1 VKHYAV
7 LTDTIREEPFG
18 FVIKDGN
25 YNICYGLHSSAN
37 EWAELYNSG
46 ESKSLEEH
54 LPSDVIV
61 SQFGPLSEST
71 KVFLDGA
78 VDGTSQDIPMPSS
91 MRRTDSQWLR
101 NDSTGPQLKDRR
113 LDQIH
118 SAARQIAIEYKA
130 CAALADSKRSSVLLK
145 TRLSNAGFNRGFT
158 GFRSRGSD
166 EGVYT
171 DIAGGSSGMRRA
183 AKELHQ
189 VKSDLLSHRKPFFDS
204 VEVKV
209 LGSRIGGRGGR
220 AARRLARG
228 AEMFDPDAVDADM
241 DQLVQEGTPFERPK
255 MPGKPNF
262 IQGRRGV
269 GSGRTGESGGPRDR
283 GSDIPF
289 HVSGPDAGK
298 PRRQQGETDLE
309 WAIRDPDGTFA
320 TQMRERAATSWGP
333 TPRRGVR
340 SQRND
345 PYAPENDP
353 PPSVMRSDGSTEVDP
368 EWLERHPEGVEGWTK
383 ANGIGGKRN
392 ERDDNLDVFDDIL
405 RDMDNAIRDSDAN
418 KLDEIGE
425 ELDALGKIYSDKYG
439 TRSGI
444 NPDWDMRDPD
454 DRDDWLES
462 EVGMGG
468 DAVGKLHTDNVNME
482 IVPAT
487 DVLHGEEGWT
497 VVGEYRDID
506 GAMGNEIGYLYD
518 NPNFETPEE
527 AAAWVDSLDESIE
540 NEVSYDD
547 WTPPSDRS
555 GRSEVQ
561 AEAESRDGVRSGR
574 IDSRGSPRTQAW
586 EDRDH
591 WSHLKDRDGNPNPLH
606 PDNFVDTPEGF
617 EERHQ
622 FIKDR
627 TERRRR
633 GEFDRIGDPNYAD
646 SYDEIRPLVGT
657 WDGQILSEP
666 DGEDWRWHF
675 HSDEARRSGE
685 GAGPWTK
692 EKPTKGAWSEYERP
706 PARRGMRSQQ
716 AEADGAERNDMSVPE
731 YRKWREERAAGRQ
744 EEAEMD
750 DGVAPGTYDPPT
762 RKQIRE
768 RDREI
773 LRQGAEREGVSVR
786 EYRALREERQQALEE
801 EDRLDD
807 EFAEA
812 DREGR
817 VTGGRV
823 ENGVRS
829 ARTVPG
835 RREGREDHQQAEA
848 DGAERNDMSVPEYR
862 KWREERAAGRQEE
875 EEMDDGVAP
884 GTYDPPTRKQI
895 RERDR
900 EALRQGAER
909 EGVSVR
915 EYRAIREER
924 ERDNLD
930 LHWDDEDNSGL
941 EEGQEGFARAGMRS
955 FREFDRAARE
965 NAPYGTPEG
974 DRARREDQEEYERLV
989 QFLMD
994 DSQERHDIMARLNP
1008 DQNPEDFHDY
1018 YTVLSR
1024 EEAIKELQRIGNNA
1038 RVLGTG
1044 PGSPLGELRKRTAEK
1059 HRSRFGAGG
1068 AGYGMRS
1075 SRRDN
1080 DSQIL
1085 DASSELADA
1094 INSDDRDP
1102 DRLEHLGQKLRD
1114 GMQGSRDI
1122 SAAPS
1127 KRDRTRQQYR
1137 DGLRQRTERDEMLD
1151 ILNADPEERFSELR
1165 KLSEKEIVEMAKAA
1179 GIYDHR
1185 KSTAKMR
1192 RELAGLPE
1200 PVPGNIDDKFQ
1211 FPEGRGGVRS
1221 AQRDPGMDIN
1231 MDWDIRDPDDPRD
1244 WMESEMGPG
1253 HTAVGKIST
1262 ANVNVEIVS
1271 EADIMGEGEGF
1282 MVSGF
1287 YRDIDGV
1294 RGNEAEWLYDLEVF
1308 DTPEEAAAW
1317 VDSLDESIE
1326 NDVSYDD
1333 WDPPSPDSRD
1343 GLRSG
1348 RTQPSSRG
1356 GGKAGTSKKGRGPK
1370 PALND
1375 QDYFKALKKLSPKQV
1390 RELAKEAGV
1399 DVTGMDHRQL
1409 MRNLSGSRPRPA
1421 IPGVGNSKIY
1431 VKPRSAPGQPVGG
1444 ARSRMRTATT
1454 DRAATPQGLASRR
1467 RKLGY
1472 SFSRQPGSADGHIW
1486 DQLTP
1491 EQRELVA
1498 ESAAERANWILRRN
1512 FGTGDPGKGGGY
1524 LTRFI
1529 SDIQDG
1535 REVPARGEKK
1545 MGTTRP
1551 VGEVDVDTFRI
1562 ETRRELEMFH
1572 RFINQDRGDTGNL
1585 FARQGNAQLKKQL
1598 QQSMD
1603 FITAEFNMR
1612 QGNQGAGYYEA
1623 LEHFHDKDLVGAG
1636 SQVSVL
1642 QIMRRKAKERGIAEI
1657 PSNKKLLSPE
1667 TYRAGPRVGAD
1678 GLPVMED
1685 GKQVVNTQPAHLST
1699 IFGFAGGLSGESYA
1713 EEGGTTARTG
1723 RRKMRTDKEARRL
1736 ADNDIFTMGAR
1747 RKARRARAD
1756 ARRGEGQADP
1766 GTQGENP
1773 GGPTLEERIRRAKRK
1788 ARIRFG
1794 KKKDVSAMNEHVK
1807 KARETIRLKRSAT
1820 EKVVGAGAV
1829 EDFPEWDVTEGLPVL
1844 DEAMEVALDGIAGR
1858 HNSRRRNLKKGDE
1871 GFDPDAIVPTAKEA
1885 RRTAEAAAKEQGLSA
1900 AEIKKA
1906 GDKAAAASDITNA
1919 NITDHLQLVR
1929 DLYLNLGFNGSPLV
1943 VGDKEAQALLD
1954 DGWTVIQRGLTGPAS
1969 DRADPAV
1976 QALARR
1982 NAIAYMDQAA
1992 RHYSG
1997 GGGHGPL
2004 DDWARPYDPAI
2015 GDTDTRDG
2023 KTGSLAGNYGIG
2035 TMGFI
2040 SPESKTV
2047 SHQKLIR
2054 VSDEHEAIVEALK
2067 HIRQETAE
2075 GGIKDV
2081 VDWLRKNPDASL
2093 IEELDRRQAARKIKA
2108 QVREKTRKL
2117 TGADA
2122 GTGTAKG
2129 KLDTAKG
2136 KEPME
2141 ADWKKTEMGA
2151 LYHQIIKKIETAIA
2165 GGDDKT
2171 AERLGKSLKFLDD
2184 MAGEHEHMI
2193 APILGYDVI
2202 GRHSGVTKVLNRGAI
2217 VVHETPMGMG
2227 GTRSSPTAPIFNE
2240 GDGVIQ
2246 KVDELSPGHFE
2257 ESIKEERAGR
2267 RFRGARAKKKKEKK

>member
-1 VKHYAV
+1 MKHYAV
-7 LTDTIREEPFG
+7 AIDTIRDEPFG
-18 FVIKDGN
+18 IVVKNGSGSV
-25 YNICYGLHSSAN
+25 CYGFHAAGS
-37 EWAELYNSG
+37 EWADLYNAG
-46 ESKSLEEH
+46 EIKTLEEG
-54 LPSDVIV
+54 LPLDVELGH
-61 SQFGPLSEST
+61 FGRLHFDIEDLLEKSPET
-71 KVFLDGA
+71 
-78 VDGTSQDIPMPSS
+78 IPMPEMSILVESEWLVNNSTGIGLTHVPLTDISKKSRQLAVDYKAHAFLTDSRYSS
-91 MRRTDSQWLR
+91 LLLKARLSGKNLIPDNSSARRTVRELLQTKMLILTQPYRHDDAISEEEMQTKAL
-101 NDSTGPQLKDRR
+101 G
-113 LDQIH
+113 
-118 SAARQIAIEYKA
+118 RQI
-130 CAALADSKRSSVLLK
+130 
-145 TRLSNAGFNRGFT
+145 GRG
-158 GFRSRGSD
+158 
-166 EGVYT
+166 
-171 DIAGGSSGMRRA
+171 ARRA
-183 AKELHQ
+183 
-189 VKSDLLSHRKPFFDS
+189 R
-204 VEVKV
+204 
-209 LGSRIGGRGGR
+209 RIGR
-220 AARRLARG
+220 AAGRSAMG
-228 AEMFDPDAVDADM
+228 FDPNARDADLDM
-241 DQLVQEGTPFERPK
+241 LVQEGTVYERPAL
-255 MPGKPNF
+255 PGKPNLPGAPRTARRTPADRDRSARRMR
-262 IQGRRGV
+262 QGQGLSSSRSDAYYQPDDDPEYEKEYERQWDRFRNAMQDWTLDELTDELPQDGWSKLQDFQATLDEDELEAQLDKPIKDLPEAWQKAIRDLSEAAFNDDPDALMKMDGLRRGP
-269 GSGRTGESGGPRDR
+269 GPPDPYDVAKDRRDR
-283 GSDIPF
+283 GLASSRSDAYYQPDDDPEFEKEFERQLERFHDAMQDYTLADLGDALPQDGNRMLEEAFDSSTDEVDAQLETPF
-289 HVSGPDAGK
+289 KDLPEDWQKTIRGIVDESFNDDADSLMEMDELRGPGPPDPYDVQQDRRMEGLASVRGFSSAAETADVVQQARRRPDRRDRSTPDPMWQGPDG
-298 PRRQQGETDLE
+298 
-309 WAIRDPDGTFA
+309 
-320 TQMRERAATSWGP
+320 
-333 TPRRGVR
+333 
-340 SQRND
+340 D
-345 PYAPENDP
+345 PYRREQQE
-353 PPSVMRSDGSTEVDP
+353 EVWQDQ
-368 EWLERHPEGVEGWTK
+368 V
-383 ANGIGGKRN
+383 N
-392 ERDDNLDVFDDIL
+392 EI
-405 RDMDNAIRDSDAN
+405 MDEQGLSEEDAI
-418 KLDEIGE
+418 E
-425 ELDALGKIYSDKYG
+425 ELAA
-439 TRSGI
+439 
-444 NPDWDMRDPD
+444 NP
-454 DRDDWLES
+454 
-462 EVGMGG
+462 
-468 DAVGKLHTDNVNME
+468 
-482 IVPAT
+482 
-487 DVLHGEEGWT
+487 
-497 VVGEYRDID
+497 
-506 GAMGNEIGYLYD
+506 
-518 NPNFETPEE
+518 
-527 AAAWVDSLDESIE
+527 
-540 NEVSYDD
+540 
-547 WTPPSDRS
+547 
-555 GRSEVQ
+555 
-561 AEAESRDGVRSGR
+561 
-574 IDSRGSPRTQAW
+574 TQ
-586 EDRDH
+586 
-591 WSHLKDRDGNPNPLH
+591 
-606 PDNFVDTPEGF
+606 GF
-617 EERHQ
+617 Q
-622 FIKDR
+622 
-627 TERRRR
+627 
-633 GEFDRIGDPNYAD
+633 
-646 SYDEIRPLVGT
+646 
-657 WDGQILSEP
+657 
-666 DGEDWRWHF
+666 
-675 HSDEARRSGE
+675 
-685 GAGPWTK
+685 
-692 EKPTKGAWSEYERP
+692 
-706 PARRGMRSQQ
+706 
-716 AEADGAERNDMSVPE
+716 
-731 YRKWREERAAGRQ
+731 
-744 EEAEMD
+744 
-750 DGVAPGTYDPPT
+750 
-762 RKQIRE
+762 
-768 RDREI
+768 
-773 LRQGAEREGVSVR
+773 
-786 EYRALREERQQALEE
+786 
-801 EDRLDD
+801 
-807 EFAEA
+807 
-812 DREGR
+812 
-817 VTGGRV
+817 
-823 ENGVRS
+823 
-829 ARTVPG
+829 
-835 RREGREDHQQAEA
+835 
-848 DGAERNDMSVPEYR
+848 
-862 KWREERAAGRQEE
+862 
-875 EEMDDGVAP
+875 
-884 GTYDPPTRKQI
+884 
-895 RERDR
+895 
-900 EALRQGAER
+900 
-909 EGVSVR
+909 
-915 EYRAIREER
+915 
-924 ERDNLD
+924 
-930 LHWDDEDNSGL
+930 
-941 EEGQEGFARAGMRS
+941 S

-965 NAPYGTPEG
+965 NAPYGSPEG
-974 DRARREDQEEYERLV
+974 DRARREDKEEYERLV

-994 DSQERHDIMARLNP
+994 DSQERADLMARLYP
-1008 DQNPEDFHDY
+1008 ERSPEDLHDY
-1018 YTVLSR
+1018 YKVLSR